1 MSHARVIQDSD
12 DEDDPL
18 AADFPP
24 PANPTHQANNDYAL
38 DSVAQDVPITAQV
51 QEPNHP
57 IAINFDVFLQSQE
70 SAPRGLSSS
79 QQRREERWIP
89 NEAGGGGS
97 IGEHCAISTLHW
109 QHKLSYPPYTYNIHR
124 GRDNDDRDWSRA
136 ATALR

>member
-24 PANPTHQANNDYAL
+24 PANPTHQADNNYAL
-38 DSVAQDVPITAQV
+38 NSVEQDVPIAAQV

-70 SAPRGLSSS
+70 TAPTGLSSS

-124 GRDNDDRDWSRA
+124 DRDNDDRDWSRA

>member
-1 MSHARVIQDSD
+1 MSHGRVIQDSD

-24 PANPTHQANNDYAL
+24 PANPTHQALN
-38 DSVAQDVPITAQV
+38 SVEQVVPIAAQV

-57 IAINFDVFLQSQE
+57 ITINFDVFLQSQE
-70 SAPRGLSSS
+70 TAPTGPSSS

-97 IGEHCAISTLHW
+97 IGEHCATSTDSALAA
-109 QHKLSYPPYTYNIHR
+109 YTELYTIYLQYTPR
-124 GRDNDDRDWSRA
+124 
-136 ATALR
+136 